1 MTATITTL
9 KVRVKMGKISNE
21 KPRAKVWVLGN
32 SYWVISPNGDKVK
45 CHNRETASFIASK
58 IDNGQITVK

>member
-1 MTATITTL
+1 
-9 KVRVKMGKISNE
+9 MGKISNE

-45 CHNRETASFIASK
+45 CHNRATASFIASK